1 MNNQLQFIEQ
11 MLEMTKT
18 GHLASLQ
25 NENKQI
31 LNQITLSLLNKDNY
45 TEDDKKMIFD
55 IIMIS
60 NILYTN
66 YSSDILVLEDGIYDL
81 LMEKCKAVCVSFP
94 VGGEPVNFSGKKI
107 YDENTNSTVN
117 YGYPIVSLDDK
128 KCDAMLFERDII
140 PYTQMDMRSYYMQN
154 TDMYSDKNH
163 KTKDTAHGYPELV
176 GTLNKCKYVLNAQ
189 AAEKGVL
196 NDENVKV
203 FERDFIAKQI
213 QQGII
218 NQNQILEMVLS
229 LKYDGVS
236 VEGDIVGDTL
246 YGARSRGDT
255 ENDQA
260 MDITPILYG
269 YKFPFASVPELKDM
283 KFGMKFEA
291 IMTKENL
298 YIYNNLKQYNYKNC
312 RTAITSIFNS
322 IDGYMYRNLI
332 TLIPLQTSLDLS
344 RIDEI
349 LFINKYYI
357 SPEQFRYSVIRGTYV
372 EILFQVKKFVEE
384 AEYLRSIIP
393 FMYDGVVAEY
403 TDINLKNTLG
413 RSNSVNQWTVAVKF
427 NAMKKQTV
435 FRGYSFTVG
444 QNGIITPMIHYDPV
458 EFFGT
463 IHTKSSGHSYKRFM
477 DLGLRV
483 NDIIDVEY
491 TNDVMPYVTKPQNNY
506 NDSNQNIIVP
516 FPTTCPSCGAPI
528 IISPSGKSALC
539 TNYNCPER
547 AINRVASMIK
557 KLNLKGFAEESVKKI
572 AMLYSSYSL
581 KSIVSLTKE
590 QLLVLGEVNAQKFID
605 NINELLSKPVYDYKI
620 MGSLGFE
627 DIAEGK
633 WKLILKNLTIQELIS
648 ISPENL
654 YNELNCIKGIGTETI
669 NTIMEELPYYI
680 EDIQFIANM
689 NNVIQSKGVTFAKI
703 RFTGVRDIDLVN
715 KLNDLGYDAGEG
727 SVTQDT
733 NILVVP
739 NINHNS
745 SKVATAKKYGTM
757 IIPINDLRQLIN
769 NGGTIISF

>member
-1 MNNQLQFIEQ
+1 

-18 GHLASLQ
+18 GHLTSLQ

-45 TEDDKKMIFD
+45 SEDDKKMIFD

-81 LMEKCKAVCVSFP
+81 LMEKCKAVCISFP

-107 YDENTNSTVN
+107 YDENTNNTVN

-128 KCDAMLFERDII
+128 KCDSMLFERDII
-140 PYTQMDMRSYYMQN
+140 PYTQMDMRAYYMQN

-163 KTKDTAHGYPELV
+163 KTKDTSHGYPELV

-203 FERDFIAKQI
+203 FERDFIGKQI

-218 NQNQILEMVLS
+218 NQNQMLEMVLS

-269 YKFPFASVPELKDM
+269 YKFPFASSPELKDM

-332 TLIPLQTSLDLS
+332 TLIPLQTSLDLQ
-344 RIDEI
+344 RLDEI
-349 LFINKYYI
+349 LFINRYYI

-403 TDINLKNTLG
+403 TDTNLKNTLG
-413 RSNSVNQWTVAVKF
+413 RSNSVNQWAVAIKF

-463 IHTKSSGHSYKRFM
+463 IHTKSTGHSYKRFM
-477 DLGLRV
+477 DLCLRV

-528 IISPSGKSALC
+528 MVSLSGKSALC
-539 TNYNCPER
+539 SNYNCPER
-547 AINRVASMIK
+547 AINRVVSMIK

-572 AMLYSSYSL
+572 AMIYSSYSL

-605 NINELLSKPVYDYKI
+605 NINELLNKPVYDYKI

-633 WKLILKNLTIQELIS
+633 WKLILKNMTVQELIS

-654 YNELNCIKGIGTETI
+654 YNELNHIRGIGTETI

-689 NNVIQSKGVTFAKI
+689 KNVIQSKGVTFAKI

-715 KLNDLGYDAGEG
+715 QLNDLGYDAGEG
-727 SVTQDT
+727 SVTKDT

-739 NINHNS
+739 NMNHNS
-745 SKVATAKKYGTM
+745 SKVITAKKYGTTIM
-757 IIPINDLRQLIN
+757 PINELRNIINSGLSLLIQ
-769 NGGTIISF
+769 

>member
-81 LMEKCKAVCVSFP
+81 LMEKCKAVCISFP

-117 YGYPIVSLDDK
+117 YGYPIVALDDK

-140 PYTQMDMRSYYMQN
+140 PYTQMDMRSYYIQN

-298 YIYNNLKQYNYKNC
+298 YNYNNAKQYNYKNC

-332 TLIPLQTSLDLS
+332 TLIPLQTSLELS
-344 RIDEI
+344 RLDEI

-413 RSNSVNQWTVAVKF
+413 RSNSVNQWAVAVKF

-463 IHTKSSGHSYKRFM
+463 IHTKSTGHSYKRFM

-506 NDSNQNIIVP
+506 NDSNQNIIVL
-516 FPTTCPSCGAPI
+516 FPTTCPSCGATI
-528 IISPSGKSALC
+528 MISPSGKSALC

-689 NNVIQSKGVTFAKI
+689 KNVMQSKGVTFAKI

-715 KLNDLGYDAGEG
+715 QLNDLGYDAGEG